1 MKCDKCL
8 GIWFFRRSLFQ
19 VSMESGEPA
28 PLKRKTVIVCRGCY
42 HVQFEEDGEV
52 GAVTS
57 GAMPA
62 Q

>member
-42 HVQFEEDGEV
+42 HVQFEEDGEINSSRRNV
-52 GAVTS
+52 IS
-57 GAMPA
+57 A